1 MEENPRVHE
10 GGGMSTG
17 SAARTRGQHAGLRP
31 ESIVRTAIAIADE
44 EGLASVSMRRIG
56 ARLKVEAMA
65 LYHHFPNKDA
75 LLDAVVEELSTSAP
89 PLDFAE
95 SPWRDA
101 LKEYARTQLSTLSEH
116 PNLVDLVMTRPAVT
130 SGNLALLETLVGF
143 LCEAG
148 FSARRGL
155 DMIYTIHELVLM
167 HAALN
172 AEVEKGRQQRR
183 GAISMAANRGG
194 GMSGELRQA
203 AHLEGI
209 SEADFPRLVELRA
222 AHRPLASSSHSMR
235 SSQGS
240 TRWPSAIPE
249 AAVRLIGSVR
259 SDQFLLATT
268 TARSRCCQCACG
280 VSPPRRARSAVHRGS
295 WECRRSSRWA

>member
-1 MEENPRVHE
+1 
-10 GGGMSTG
+10 MSTG

-89 PLDFAE
+89 PLDLVE

-101 LKEYARTQLSTLSEH
+101 LKDYARTQLSTLAEH
-116 PNLVDLVMTRPAVT
+116 PNLVDLAMTRPAVT
-130 SGNLALLETLVGF
+130 SGNLALLETLVDF

-167 HAALN
+167 HAALRG
-172 AEVEKGRQQRR
+172 EK
-183 GAISMAANRGG
+183 
-194 GMSGELRQA
+194 RQA
-203 AHLEGI
+203 AHLDGI
-209 SEADFPRLVELRA
+209 SEADFPRLVEA
-222 AHRPLASSSHSMR
+222 
-235 SSQGS
+235 
-240 TRWPSAIPE
+240 T
-249 AAVRLIGSVR
+249 AAVARR
-259 SDQFLLATT
+259 AP
-268 TARSRCCQCACG
+268 TARFEFALDALIAGFDEVAERDT
-280 VSPPRRARSAVHRGS
+280 
-295 WECRRSSRWA
+295 